1 MNKIGKEYLDDLTG
15 LYNRRYLYVR
25 APKKIEETQ
34 EIGIPLSIV
43 LIDLDHFK
51 NVNDT

>member
-1 MNKIGKEYLDDLTG
+1 MVKVGKEYIDDLTG
-15 LYNRRYLYVR
+15 LYNRRYLYIE

-34 EIGIPLSIV
+34 KRDIPLSIV